1 MSILR
6 SPDRLV
12 VVFGIVCSTWITLS
26 RASTKRSFWR
36 PLGDVMLKGV
46 AASNVMVS
54 RRCGAAGKGLINSI
68 ACNTHVFMHD
78 MYTCILQLQD
88 DSPRHGDSC

>member
-6 SPDRLV
+6 SPDRLL
-12 VVFGIVCSTWITLS
+12 VVFGIVCSTWIALS

-54 RRCGAAGKGLINSI
+54 RRWGAAGKWLIKSTSP
-68 ACNTHVFMHD
+68 CNTHVFMHD
-78 MYTCILQLQD
+78 MYILKLQD